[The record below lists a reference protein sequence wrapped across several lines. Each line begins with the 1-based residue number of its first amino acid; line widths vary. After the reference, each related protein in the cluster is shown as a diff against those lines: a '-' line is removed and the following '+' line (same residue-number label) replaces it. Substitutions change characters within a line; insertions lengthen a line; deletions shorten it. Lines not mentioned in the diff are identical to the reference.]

1 MPGTDLYS
9 TQDNVLPTNKIMELG
24 SPKASGP
31 MESFVESGQRRADYL
46 PPLPEQIAPTVTT
59 KELYDN
65 RKFGLYNPN
74 KTEEDYAYG
83 QSALDKAGNGL
94 AKLAGTT
101 ASTIVNNSVG
111 LLYGIGSAVVDRK
124 FSSLYDNEF
133 FKKMDSVSQEMENR
147 FPHYYTEAE
156 RKDPLALKSIFT
168 GNFFWDKIVKNLGY
182 SAGSAVTAYG
192 ATAALEALQLSKGL
206 VAAGRGLQALEAT
219 EAGIAEG
226 RGMAGVLQ
234 ALKNPRSV
242 ASKLG
247 QGLEALGTVEAGAQA
262 STATRLLSS
271 YLGVSGEAG
280 MESYQ
285 NAKSLRENLIEKFKK
300 ENNGQIPTGQDLQ
313 DIQDAAESVGNW
325 SFGLNVA
332 LLTGTEYV
340 QLPKIFGSTYS
351 GEKKILNNVI
361 FKDNLWKSTL
371 PEKGF
376 GKFLYKAGNVG
387 SLFFNTA
394 EAFEEGAQYAIQE
407 GTQNF
412 FNKKYRSGDQTNFW
426 NSLGGLLMPGGEG
439 VIGYGTGKAVTSDEG
454 LENILL
460 GGLSGALMTSGVV
473 GTKRTESGV
482 TVPTMFETGKIGE
495 RGFTG
500 YGGEKGKFT
509 DEAIKALNSAK
520 ATDLIDSVNR
530 GMTINEDRER
540 TLRQGDILQ
549 SKDLET
555 DYMLNYLL
563 PRIKYGG
570 EAIFETELEAIRQ
583 KAATDAGFME
593 LKSAGTANENDTQE
607 AFIARANNIQAMSK
621 SVTDNYDKFRTKYAG
636 LAKTKEDG
644 TPELDANG
652 NLQRKYDDATV
663 DKMVYTAAKI
673 FDYNTRIPALTTKLS
688 SSNVDATTILAEIN
702 FNGNPTVESVKEAL
716 KTINDLSETN
726 SNKNELKTSLQDVIE
741 LALRR
746 NKFIDEFN
754 NIEKNPEKYKEGVD
768 ETVAKGDTVKIK
780 QFETGDKGKVVSKEI
795 EVGKEYSLANPLA
808 NVGGKLQFAPKLT
821 VLSKTLRGEFEVRL
835 PNGERAFLTPSDF
848 KNYQL
853 FGASENTST
862 LEDILDKA
870 IDKVLSKSKYNDV
883 VKPTENKLEYVNS
896 LNNSELVD
904 EIEKE
909 FKAQSEE
916 YLNESIK
923 EQEAIESA
931 NLEKELAETQDV
943 DSLPTEDFDSGSF
956 EPSPKKTDQQVVDST
971 SAPVEGF
978 SQEEPLAPHHVR
990 ANKFGAN
997 FYNLPNNENF
1007 RGVIVTSGNEA
1018 KAGLPGL
1025 TEWLKTQ
1032 GTNAA
1037 SINSA
1042 ETIALVMMGTDPI
1055 TNEKFLVG
1063 VNGERLENPTL
1074 ENAVYQVFPK
1084 ELMWADGDSM
1094 FRDTTDDDTKEQY
1107 TKEYKAWREST
1118 LKNPSMDLYKIG
1130 ASFGIP
1136 DTIPSASISVIDSG
1150 LISADDLNTRRVIG
1164 IPTTDGAVVYGSSTF
1179 EGAKGVPLLYT
1190 ANGLVRLNN
1199 RKNTKQEA
1207 ELIFDVIERLA
1218 SNLIKDKNLKS
1229 GESKAL
1235 YNWLKSVVYWGTPQ
1249 DVNGNRKPAKL
1260 SSIFFENMQLLIGK
1274 EETKFSIKPSDL
1286 KQNREVIVGMLQ
1298 EMYNNVNSTL
1308 ITGGQTKQWNKP
1320 YTEILS
1326 IDGDKILTR
1335 DWKNYQTYLLSNK
1348 NPLGGERSNDSLPLS
1363 TSIRPMQNGED
1374 VNRKG
1379 IYFTVYDK
1387 KGNTS
1392 NEVPAAKPIAVPT
1405 PTATPTLT
1413 PKATA
1418 PAAPVQFV
1426 LDGKTENTI
1435 SIPNLGEV
1443 SFIISPTAFNE
1454 SDGKKGISMSVPDVT
1469 LEVTVGK
1476 LLGVANSGITEE
1488 TSDEEATKIAENVLR
1503 NIISKKVKE
1512 QIAPAA
1518 PAVQP
1523 TAAPVTQVA
1532 PTPNVSASLQAR
1544 INARKNAGPTKRGSE
1559 YRLKVEDQL
1568 KKFQSEDWNKVEKFL
1583 AKALPNVP
1591 VYRVKNLIQAT
1602 NGRKAWGM
1610 LKDGAIYLSQNAE
1623 VGTVYH
1629 EVVEAVWKMF
1639 TTPEE
1644 RAAIATEFRNR
1655 KGSYTDKFTAREIK
1669 YSEATDQE
1677 IKEQL
1682 AEEFRDLMLAKEA
1695 KKDKSLISRIFSQI
1709 VDFIKGFFTGDKAQE
1724 NTNKLFENIGSGYY
1738 AQYSPYQGALSYA
1751 DQGII
1756 DIEDAVGTEAAEY
1769 RTTGFTG
1776 AQLHDIIQHMTY
1788 TVVKDLFETNEGLF
1802 NIPSLNKT
1810 QLYSRLQDEMGDLIA
1825 DNVTE
1830 LEKMTDV
1837 SEEVRAQGIDM
1848 QNTLYG
1854 NILNNWEYIVERHQ
1868 EYLKSYS
1875 IEFDENDEMVLGD
1888 ERSKDD
1894 PYGDASKID
1903 HMRKANSAIKLLL
1916 ASLPAVYSNGSERL
1930 SSIGGYTLIPMSE
1943 AYIGVMNNVSG
1954 SVTLDSMI
1962 ATVKDMSSNDPKYT
1976 KLYNRLTKLKEI
1988 SQLDNQNDI
1997 QLLAA
2002 FWRTF
2007 KKQSPTVKN
2016 VYVLENGD
2024 IQVGDSNFTT
2034 AARQVE
2040 EEFVNNIINAV
2051 NNGNKYI
2058 TYSATSNSYIGN
2070 EDSIKD
2076 AKLGSLL
2083 AQVEFL
2089 KEFGIEFDYDRLV
2102 KMREKTTFSEA
2113 VNGIRTSIADGKR
2126 LITVSGKTLD
2136 INKRLYQLSE
2146 IKAIMD
2152 NPEFSSTFYNVNGEL
2167 TQTFIGTNAASD
2179 LYDTLSKVK
2188 NINELVGTQYEYLL
2202 TDSFAKNSIILSR
2215 MFDKTTGNR
2224 IADTEDI
2231 MQTAYADGTVNEE
2244 SGKQKQSSKLT
2255 SKERLLQEINLNSAG
2270 YYLNLIPGDA
2280 TIEWMMN
2287 MGNAISTDDIL
2298 LNLNRVHDIFRGYF
2312 IDEMNLARENRNV
2325 AKDRNA
2331 LDLRFFKS
2339 ILGEK
2344 LHNDIIAKEG
2354 TAEEIYADNKQVID
2368 DAVSAF
2374 LLKQKDALMNS
2385 LVNYGVLD
2393 EVGNGFMA
2401 EGLSFAKDLISAED
2415 LNRELTAL
2423 SANYMINNIE
2433 LHKLLYSD
2441 PYQYSDELKRIKSF
2455 SSPRQAIVNGSDS
2468 FNSSANRIWN
2478 KGIAE
2483 GTIGYT
2489 DFSKDFFRSV
2499 TLGDV
2504 IATSDLPDYGNW
2516 EETDGGGMIT
2526 MKAYRNY
2533 LIRAGEWD
2541 GDKERQ
2547 YKYDT
2552 AYEKKVK
2559 GIKLSGVDRNALK
2572 RGNPGIKRAYT
2583 PIKPIV
2589 SGNKANGRNFNDIV
2603 LDKFALFP
2611 LSFRVL
2617 HEMNPESNAIKL
2629 YNKMQE
2635 EDVDYAVYNSG
2646 RKVGAEAVHELY
2658 KNGEFNNEPFQ
2669 TEAQTNNKDLK
2680 QGIINVPFSIISI
2693 QSEVPSKDD
2702 GLVTRGSQM
2711 TKLVTLD
2718 FMDAGIPIDYNPT
2731 GSFTDRYMEW
2741 FGLSETEKEAKSP
2754 LYKEIKNNQRI
2765 VEDMMEVGMNSLLDT
2780 FGISKV
2786 DGGYKIDNFE
2796 KVVETLR
2803 KEFTKRE
2810 ISDNIS
2816 EALRGYSTGTV
2827 MAEATPAYKQIR
2839 NILYSIADREI
2850 ISPKVNG
2857 GMKVQIPSTLLESNR
2872 IQSEKGA
2879 YTSDVLKFYEDK
2891 DGQRVC
2897 EIMVG
2902 RWFES
2907 DLSDEDLLKKLNSTP
2922 EGQRILEGV
2931 AFRIPTQKQNSIDVF
2946 RIAKFLPKEFGDSV
2960 VIPSALVKKVGSDF
2974 DIDKL
2979 SIYLKNVDD
2988 SSKGLPRLISVNGK
3002 GKSNLENAYV
3012 ESLQRLI
3019 SHPLNFENLVKPNSA
3034 EQLKDL
3040 SKDITTKLGFGTF
3053 DYKDPGNMLDRNFMS
3068 RLRHAFVSGKYAIG
3082 IAAVNQ
3088 TNHSLNQ
3095 RQPIYIDFN
3104 GRSGLLDAG
3113 DLKWLGDGQIKFPE
3127 YNKIEIP
3134 GKGVFPTISMTKNAD
3149 NEYISDILGQFI
3161 DGYVDI
3167 SKGPWIMELGAT
3179 PNVAST
3185 WMFLTKLGV
3194 PINTVAYFMNQ
3205 PIIRDYLRTLER
3217 NGQTWLFNNKTYNKV
3232 IRKYKNNK
3240 LTIKEMP
3247 SLEKLE
3253 STVGKKELTQ
3263 LDKAEQTFILKEF
3276 LKYAKMA
3283 EQSFNVTQGTN
3294 FDTASFNDPFLV
3306 FKKLMQLKKA
3316 RNTIFSSVDDM
3327 LDNAFIGQLKDTIIE
3342 MRDALATIIRADQGN
3357 VREVIQK
3364 VLTPYVGMNDRDFV
3378 KTSQRAVAALF
3389 DWAVQTQNG
3398 LNEKITEVLLNKD
3411 TNTAKQISEFI
3422 KPILDPA
3429 NQDHPLHNNH
3439 IVRILQPLFGKPGEV
3454 NNIKIKNK
3462 SNKVYDQNQITASFA
3477 ELRDFLKTEGNGD
3490 IYDKLVTLSIL
3501 QSGLNE
3507 SNISFTSQL
3516 PYLDIVKEYNNVIA
3530 DLPSY
3535 ANLEDFANLNVFERK
3550 YWNFDDIVPH
3560 HKATYRFDFYTQ
3572 QTYYNEEMKFGN
3584 GIYEAMRKGDLP
3596 LLLKVPSGNRE
3607 ANYDVIV
3614 HTWEKELLPSEKRK
3628 MRKDGD
3634 YSYKKKGLFK
3644 YVGIIPSADGLSE
3657 TYLYKLINAWGDG
3670 SNANEFYADNRKSVI
3685 NNGFEQADE
3694 SIPNDVILQYFGVT
3708 NEEMVSPLPEEVAVS
3723 PEIQTSEVVVD
3734 AVPKE
3739 NEIIGN
3745 LAMQSDNVLR
3755 IKAGT
3760 KTITNRTENYK
3771 DGVYALPDGSR
3782 VELTKLGQ
3790 FQVVGDMVISDR
3802 VVDGGTGYPLNVFA
3816 KKEGFQDWRQFKLY
3830 NKYST
3835 NFINGRQPR
3844 FVYAVKPVSSQPTE
3858 NQQVA
3863 ELGEKK
3869 ATSLPSGELVFKDAD
3884 KRIRIDYPKTIQ
3896 GMDSNLLQQAA
3907 RLSSEGEIV
3916 SIEDLENEKYG
3927 PEVDYYVGETNSDIT
3942 VEQATFLQNNPI
3954 FAIDFV
3960 ENLVSS
3966 EEGDGLTMQQ
3976 YAQLL
3981 LDNNQKLVD
3990 TAQTNLFSKEG
4001 EVSVELRDG
4010 KRYNIIDINGKLLK
4024 DMGYSPIEIGKV
4036 LKEIC

>member
-1 MPGTDLYS
+1 M
-9 TQDNVLPTNKIMELG
+9 
-24 SPKASGP
+24 
-31 MESFVESGQRRADYL
+31 
-46 PPLPEQIAPTVTT
+46 
-59 KELYDN
+59 
-65 RKFGLYNPN
+65 
-74 KTEEDYAYG
+74 
-83 QSALDKAGNGL
+83 
-94 AKLAGTT
+94 
-101 ASTIVNNSVG
+101 
-111 LLYGIGSAVVDRK
+111 
-124 FSSLYDNEF
+124 
-133 FKKMDSVSQEMENR
+133 
-147 FPHYYTEAE
+147 
-156 RKDPLALKSIFT
+156 
-168 GNFFWDKIVKNLGY
+168 
-182 SAGSAVTAYG
+182 
-192 ATAALEALQLSKGL
+192 
-206 VAAGRGLQALEAT
+206 
-219 EAGIAEG
+219 
-226 RGMAGVLQ
+226 
-234 ALKNPRSV
+234 
-242 ASKLG
+242 
-247 QGLEALGTVEAGAQA
+247 
-262 STATRLLSS
+262 
-271 YLGVSGEAG
+271 
-280 MESYQ
+280 
-285 NAKSLRENLIEKFKK
+285 
-300 ENNGQIPTGQDLQ
+300 
-313 DIQDAAESVGNW
+313 
-325 SFGLNVA
+325 
-332 LLTGTEYV
+332 
-340 QLPKIFGSTYS
+340 
-351 GEKKILNNVI
+351 
-361 FKDNLWKSTL
+361 
-371 PEKGF
+371 
-376 GKFLYKAGNVG
+376 
-387 SLFFNTA
+387 
-394 EAFEEGAQYAIQE
+394 
-407 GTQNF
+407 
-412 FNKKYRSGDQTNFW
+412 
-426 NSLGGLLMPGGEG
+426 
-439 VIGYGTGKAVTSDEG
+439 
-454 LENILL
+454 
-460 GGLSGALMTSGVV
+460 
-473 GTKRTESGV
+473 
-482 TVPTMFETGKIGE
+482 
-495 RGFTG
+495 
-500 YGGEKGKFT
+500 
-509 DEAIKALNSAK
+509 
-520 ATDLIDSVNR
+520 
-530 GMTINEDRER
+530 
-540 TLRQGDILQ
+540 
-549 SKDLET
+549 
-555 DYMLNYLL
+555 
-563 PRIKYGG
+563 
-570 EAIFETELEAIRQ
+570 
-583 KAATDAGFME
+583 
-593 LKSAGTANENDTQE
+593 
-607 AFIARANNIQAMSK
+607 
-621 SVTDNYDKFRTKYAG
+621 
-636 LAKTKEDG
+636 
-644 TPELDANG
+644 
-652 NLQRKYDDATV
+652 
-663 DKMVYTAAKI
+663 
-673 FDYNTRIPALTTKLS
+673 
-688 SSNVDATTILAEIN
+688 
-702 FNGNPTVESVKEAL
+702 
-716 KTINDLSETN
+716 
-726 SNKNELKTSLQDVIE
+726 
-741 LALRR
+741 
-746 NKFIDEFN
+746 
-754 NIEKNPEKYKEGVD
+754 
-768 ETVAKGDTVKIK
+768 
-780 QFETGDKGKVVSKEI
+780 
-795 EVGKEYSLANPLA
+795 
-808 NVGGKLQFAPKLT
+808 
-821 VLSKTLRGEFEVRL
+821 
-835 PNGERAFLTPSDF
+835 
-848 KNYQL
+848 
-853 FGASENTST
+853 
-862 LEDILDKA
+862 
-870 IDKVLSKSKYNDV
+870 
-883 VKPTENKLEYVNS
+883 
-896 LNNSELVD
+896 
-904 EIEKE
+904 
-909 FKAQSEE
+909 
-916 YLNESIK
+916 
-923 EQEAIESA
+923 
-931 NLEKELAETQDV
+931 
-943 DSLPTEDFDSGSF
+943 
-956 EPSPKKTDQQVVDST
+956 
-971 SAPVEGF
+971 
-978 SQEEPLAPHHVR
+978 
-990 ANKFGAN
+990 
-997 FYNLPNNENF
+997 
-1007 RGVIVTSGNEA
+1007 
-1018 KAGLPGL
+1018 
-1025 TEWLKTQ
+1025 
-1032 GTNAA
+1032 
-1037 SINSA
+1037 
-1042 ETIALVMMGTDPI
+1042 
-1055 TNEKFLVG
+1055 
-1063 VNGERLENPTL
+1063 
-1074 ENAVYQVFPK
+1074 
-1084 ELMWADGDSM
+1084 
-1094 FRDTTDDDTKEQY
+1094 
-1107 TKEYKAWREST
+1107 
-1118 LKNPSMDLYKIG
+1118 
-1130 ASFGIP
+1130 
-1136 DTIPSASISVIDSG
+1136 
-1150 LISADDLNTRRVIG
+1150 
-1164 IPTTDGAVVYGSSTF
+1164 
-1179 EGAKGVPLLYT
+1179 
-1190 ANGLVRLNN
+1190 
-1199 RKNTKQEA
+1199 
-1207 ELIFDVIERLA
+1207 
-1218 SNLIKDKNLKS
+1218 
-1229 GESKAL
+1229 
-1235 YNWLKSVVYWGTPQ
+1235 
-1249 DVNGNRKPAKL
+1249 
-1260 SSIFFENMQLLIGK
+1260 
-1274 EETKFSIKPSDL
+1274 
-1286 KQNREVIVGMLQ
+1286 
-1298 EMYNNVNSTL
+1298 
-1308 ITGGQTKQWNKP
+1308 
-1320 YTEILS
+1320 
-1326 IDGDKILTR
+1326 
-1335 DWKNYQTYLLSNK
+1335 
-1348 NPLGGERSNDSLPLS
+1348 
-1363 TSIRPMQNGED
+1363 
-1374 VNRKG
+1374 
-1379 IYFTVYDK
+1379 
-1387 KGNTS
+1387 
-1392 NEVPAAKPIAVPT
+1392 
-1405 PTATPTLT
+1405 
-1413 PKATA
+1413 
-1418 PAAPVQFV
+1418 
-1426 LDGKTENTI
+1426 
-1435 SIPNLGEV
+1435 
-1443 SFIISPTAFNE
+1443 
-1454 SDGKKGISMSVPDVT
+1454 
-1469 LEVTVGK
+1469 
-1476 LLGVANSGITEE
+1476 
-1488 TSDEEATKIAENVLR
+1488 
-1503 NIISKKVKE
+1503 
-1512 QIAPAA
+1512 
-1518 PAVQP
+1518 
-1523 TAAPVTQVA
+1523 
-1532 PTPNVSASLQAR
+1532 
-1544 INARKNAGPTKRGSE
+1544 
-1559 YRLKVEDQL
+1559 
-1568 KKFQSEDWNKVEKFL
+1568 EKFL

-1709 VDFIKGFFTGDKAQE
+1709 VDFIKAFFTGDKAQE

-1751 DQGII
+1751 EQGII
-1756 DIEDAVGTEAAEY
+1756 DIEDAAGTEAAEY

-1837 SEEVRAQGIDM
+1837 SEEVKAQGIDA

-1943 AYIGVMNNVSG
+1943 AYIGIMNNVSG

-2040 EEFVNNIINAV
+2040 EGFVNNIIDAV

-2070 EDSIKD
+2070 EDSIKE

-2113 VNGIRTSIADGKR
+2113 VNGIRTSIAGGKR

-2215 MFDKTTGNR
+2215 MFDKATGKR
-2224 IADTEDI
+2224 ADDTEDL

-2255 SKERLLQEINLNSAG
+2255 SKERLLQEINLNAAG

-2298 LNLNRVHDIFRGYF
+2298 LNLSRVHDIFRGYF

-2331 LDLRFFKS
+2331 LDLRFFKA

-2344 LHNDIIAKEG
+2344 LHNDIIAEEG
-2354 TAEEIYADNKQVID
+2354 EVFTAEQIYADNKQVID
-2368 DAVSAF
+2368 DAISAF

-2455 SSPRQAIVNGSDS
+2455 SSPRQAIVSGSDS
-2468 FNSSANRIWN
+2468 FNSSANKVWN
-2478 KGIAE
+2478 KGVSE

-2489 DFSKDFFRSV
+2489 DFNKDFFRSV

-2504 IATSDLPDYGNW
+2504 MSTIDLPDYGTW

-2526 MKAYRNY
+2526 MKAYRNF
-2533 LIRAGEWD
+2533 LVRAGEWD

-2547 YKYDT
+2547 YKYDI

-2617 HEMNPESNAIKL
+2617 HEMNPESNAVKL

-2718 FMDAGIPIDYNPT
+2718 FMEAGVPIDYNPT

-2754 LYKEIKNNQRI
+2754 LYKEIKNNQKI

-2850 ISPKVNG
+2850 ISPKVSG

-2988 SSKGLPRLISVNGK
+2988 SSRGLPRLISVNGK

-3019 SHPLNFENLVKPNSA
+3019 SHPLNFKNLVKPNSA
-3034 EQLKDL
+3034 DQLKKL

-3134 GKGVFPTISMTKNAD
+3134 GKGVFPTISMIENAD
-3149 NEYISDILGQFI
+3149 KEYISDILGQFI

-3217 NGQTWLFNNKTYNKV
+3217 NGQTWLFNDKTYNRV

-3253 STVGKKELTQ
+3253 STVGKRELTQ

-3306 FKKLMQLKKA
+3306 FKKLMQLEKA
-3316 RNTIFSSVDDM
+3316 RKTIFSSVDDM

-3516 PYLDIVKEYNNVIA
+3516 PYLDIVKEYNDVIA

-3535 ANLEDFANLNVFERK
+3535 ASLEDFANLNVFERK

-3596 LLLKVPSGNRE
+3596 LLLKVKPGNRE

-3614 HTWEKELLPSEKRK
+3614 HTWEKEIPASEKRK

-3685 NNGFEQADE
+3685 KNGFEEADE

-3708 NEEMVSPLPEEVAVS
+3708 KEEMVSPLPEEVAVS
-3723 PEIQTSEVVVD
+3723 PEIQTSNVVVN

-3745 LAMQSDNVLR
+3745 IAMQSDNVLR

-3760 KTITNRTENYK
+3760 KTITNRTENYR

-3790 FQVVGDMVISDR
+3790 FQVVLD
-3802 VVDGGTGYPLNVFA
+3802 VVMSLTDKTTYRLDEFA

-3844 FVYAVKPVSSQPTE
+3844 FVYAVKPISSQPTE

-3907 RLSSEGEIV
+3907 RLSSEGEVV

-3927 PEVDYYVGETNSDIT
+3927 PDVDYYVGEVTDKIT
-3942 VEQATFLQNNPI
+3942 VEEATFLQNNPI

-3960 ENLVSS
+3960 ENISNND
-3966 EEGDGLTMQQ
+3966 EANGLTIPQ